1 MVQQFLSQVD
11 SFTNDAEGKER
22 SNVNFFKKEEST
34 EANKDN

>member
-1 MVQQFLSQVD
+1 MVQQFLSRVY

-22 SNVNFFKKEEST
+22 SNVNFFKKEENT